1 MGLFRD
7 QCSSRCPQT
16 ALPHVKAGLHLGQQV
31 RSSNIAVL
39 SSLALVAVIDKNI
52 CHKMCGGASETA
64 LEFYAKACVPEHV
77 ENGSANHSPDGGGS
91 AIALANSMR
100 NGLQLIASKPSGTGT
115 INSSDVM
122 LQVLNAV
129 KH

>member
-1 MGLFRD
+1 MGLVRD
-7 QCSSRCPQT
+7 QCSSRSSQT
-16 ALPHVKAGLHLGQQV
+16 IFPHVEAGLHLGQQV

-39 SSLALVAVIDKNI
+39 SSLALVAVINKNI
-52 CHKMCGGASETA
+52 CHKMFGGASETA
-64 LEFYAKACVPEHV
+64 LEFHAKACFTEHV
-77 ENGSANHSPDGGGS
+77 ENGSANHCPDGRGS
-91 AIALANSMR
+91 AITLANSMR
-100 NGLQLIASKPSGTGT
+100 NGCRVIASKPSRTST